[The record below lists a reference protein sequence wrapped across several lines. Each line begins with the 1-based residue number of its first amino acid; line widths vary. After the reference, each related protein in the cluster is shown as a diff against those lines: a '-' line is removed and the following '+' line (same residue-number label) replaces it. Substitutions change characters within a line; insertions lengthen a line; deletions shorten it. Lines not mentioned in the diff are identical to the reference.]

1 MKNTLLISAALAIGL
16 AACGQPQTDK
26 VEEQTGAA
34 AGPAQ
39 TDTAEMPMAADTA
52 RTGKGT
58 GTITAVD
65 PAAGKI
71 TIDHA
76 PIPDVE
82 WPAMTMAFTATPAVV
97 ETARVGDQV
106 DFDLTVRGNASEVTA
121 IRPK

>member
-1 MKNTLLISAALAIGL
+1 MKNALLISAALAIGL
-16 AACGQPQTDK
+16 AACGQAQTDK
-26 VEEQTGAA
+26 EQTDTA

-39 TDTAEMPMAADTA
+39 TDMAEMPMAAETA

-58 GTITAVD
+58 GTITSVD

-82 WPAMTMAFTATPAVV
+82 WPAMTMGFTAAPAVV

-106 DFDLTVRGNASEVTA
+106 DFDLTVRGSAAEVTA
-121 IRPK
+121 IRPQR